1 VQTKNKLHPSDAP
14 RLAKLAAHYY
24 TEGDFENAETSA
36 ALAATADP
44 KTFAAWL
51 TLGLCHA
58 RQNNHEDAVAAYLKA
73 LALQPNDVACW
84 TDLGEIYL
92 SLVRYEAA
100 AAALR
105 QAMLLDPKAAH
116 PAGRRARAI
125 AAQTM
130 AQLKKGGS

>member
-1 VQTKNKLHPSDAP
+1 MQTKNKLQAEDGP
-14 RLAKLAAHYY
+14 RFAKLAAHYY
-24 TEGDFENAETSA
+24 TQGDFDNAETSA

-44 KTFAAWL
+44 KSFSAWL

-73 LALQPNDVACW
+73 LALRPNDVACW

-92 SLVRYEAA
+92 ALVRYEAA

-105 QAMLLDPKAAH
+105 QAMLLDPKAEH

-130 AQLKKGGS
+130 SQLKRGGS